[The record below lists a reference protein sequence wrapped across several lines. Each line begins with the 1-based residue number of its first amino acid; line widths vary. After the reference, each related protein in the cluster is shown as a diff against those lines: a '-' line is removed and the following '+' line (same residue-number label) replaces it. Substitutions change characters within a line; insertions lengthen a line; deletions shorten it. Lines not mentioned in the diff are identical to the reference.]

1 MVIQFVCNFIITLI
15 LLNFYLKTVNHNLL
29 LDRNPLGYGSKKKT
43 KTASGVVFSVIL
55 IINYSYYFF
64 DQSFSEFLPN
74 RYYVFLI
81 SIFLLTIIS
90 FIDDLKPLDPSFRL
104 VAQIIIIYFSLSLIN
119 LYYFEIPLKLI
130 LFLYLIFWIY
140 VVNITN
146 FIDGSDGYLTVNAIS
161 FLFGIIIIN
170 QFFGNIFF
178 SYNIAIVLLPI
189 LLAFIYFNK
198 PKAKLYMGDTGSIL
212 IGYIIGFCLLEII
225 SSKYWYLSIALYS
238 YPIIDCSLTILKK
251 ISLGKSVFNRNFS
264 YFFQFPIVKMQTNNY
279 KVLAISIIYNLLNL
293 LIIYSV
299 LHLGNPYLVILS
311 VILSIIKIIVFTRIK

>member
-1 MVIQFVCNFIITLI
+1 MVIQFICNFIITLI
-15 LLNFYLKTVNHNLL
+15 LLNIYLTKINHSLL
-29 LDRNPLGYGSKKKT
+29 LDRNPLGFGSKNKT
-43 KTASGVVFSVIL
+43 KTASGVIFSIIL

-81 SIFLLTIIS
+81 SIILLTIIS
-90 FIDDLKPLDPSFRL
+90 FVDDLKPLDPSFRL

-119 LYYFEIPLKLI
+119 LYYFDIPLKLI
-130 LFLYLIFWIY
+130 IFLYLIFWIY
-140 VVNITN
+140 IVNITN
-146 FIDGSDGYLTVNAIS
+146 FIDGSDGYLAVNAIS

-170 QFFGNIFF
+170 QFFVNVFF

-189 LLAFIYFNK
+189 LLSFIYFNK

-212 IGYIIGFCLLEII
+212 VGYIIGFCLLELI

-238 YPIIDCSLTILKK
+238 YPILDCSLTILKK

-264 YFFQFPIVKMQTNNY
+264 YFFQFPIVKKQSNNY
-279 KVLAISIIYNLLNL
+279 KVLAISIIYNLFNL
-293 LIIYSV
+293 LIVYSI
-299 LHLGNPYLVILS
+299 LYLANPYLVILS
-311 VILSIIKIIVFTRIK
+311 VILSIIKIMIFTKVK